1 MPVLTNSKRCLWQAT
16 YTPGAPPGDAAAGSG
31 GQQRGLEKFAYIT
44 ALRLGKEELADLRRQ
59 IAHGGNP
66 QVSAAVE
73 AVAQA
78 MESGPISGATA
89 LAPVAVQALVE
100 LGSLVLNRRR
110 TKLASIPALVARI
123 QAAYDAAR
131 ASSDTAVSSLPPPGW
146 LAVPGAVIANHPGA
160 AIYRVARTEGASPPT
175 DPNAEDVRVERS
187 STAAMIVRPPD
198 AAPAQVPREPSLG
211 ELLAWAAS
219 ARVEEAAVGTV
230 REVLD
235 LAGINAPLAIGALPA
250 VVTAY
255 LESVSAVVTGFAA
268 QSSVEPIGF
277 LHLERMNFTPA
288 GIERGELLHSV
299 PLAPSEEVNI
309 AHKEWSNTSEEFQK
323 LVTDFL
329 DAFSEEGVAEKS
341 ELAQASSSQ
350 TQHTSGLDMSV
361 TASGGYGPVNVSAS
375 ISRSVADSATKSQ
388 QFSRNQSVALTRK
401 ASSRVKKEH
410 KISFKVAS
418 ASGTEDQAVRR
429 IKNPFEDRTTRLDY
443 YQLVRKWKVDLFRYG
458 LRLTYDLVVPEP
470 GLGILGRIQEINAI
484 RAALDQGFNSGV
496 ASIAWARFDLEPQG
510 LTRSNYAELA
520 AKYGVALPPPPP
532 EEKHV
537 TAAETRSWTR
547 DEAKHNQYYSL
558 ELDVD
563 GDYLV
568 ERVSVDSNRWFYTN
582 TTPEFWVPDASDF
595 VGKSGKLTL
604 VYGAKA
610 LSSAF
615 VKIDAVLRLTDAA
628 MMEWRMKAWGGL
640 RDAALAR
647 YYENRQM
654 LKERLDRLNEEIGAT
669 DALSLRK
676 IEREEVMKCAM
687 RWLFGPGFAY
697 STPGIGA
704 GSLDDGQVVSP
715 LMFSQIQKHGEL
727 IKFIHQAIEWE
738 NMLFFLY
745 PYFWSHASR
754 WGEKKFLNHPDAT
767 HRAFLKAG
775 SARVVPTIRPGFE
788 RAFASFIETGTLD
801 PLAPDHPY
809 LRIAEE
815 IEAYAN
821 TNYPGVASAN
831 PANSA
836 GPLEDDSAGQGV
848 NIGTWFEYV
857 PTSALDIGFD
867 APLPSG

>member
-1 MPVLTNSKRCLWQAT
+1 M
-16 YTPGAPPGDAAAGSG
+16 
-31 GQQRGLEKFAYIT
+31 EKFAYIT
-44 ALRLGKEELADLRRQ
+44 ALRLGANEVVELRRELE
-59 IAHGGNP
+59 HGGNP
-66 QVSAAVE
+66 GVAAAVN
-73 AVAQA
+73 AVARA

-89 LAPVAVQALVE
+89 LAPVAGQVLVE
-100 LGSLVLNRRR
+100 LGRVVLQRRR
-110 TKLASIPALVARI
+110 AKLEGLPASAARI
-123 QAAYDAAR
+123 QAAHRSTQVHSAAP
-131 ASSDTAVSSLPPPGW
+131 AMSPPPPGW
-146 LAVPGAVIANHPGA
+146 APVPGALVTNMPGA
-160 AIYRVARTEGASPPT
+160 AIYRVAHEEVARAAPHAG
-175 DPNAEDVRVERS
+175 NEDVSTSRS
-187 STAAMIVRPPD
+187 STTAMIVRSSGAS
-198 AAPAQVPREPSLG
+198 AAQPSSELDLG

-219 ARVEEAAVGTV
+219 ARVEESSAQSLKQFL
-230 REVLD
+230 EV
-235 LAGINAPLAIGALPA
+235 AGVTSALRVDALPL
-250 VVTAY
+250 VTAAY
-255 LESVSAVVTGFAA
+255 LESVSAVVAGFAA
-268 QSSVEPIGF
+268 QLAVEPVGF

-299 PLAPSEEVNI
+299 PLAPGEEVNI

-329 DAFSEEGVAEKS
+329 EAFSEEGVAEKS
-341 ELAQASSSQ
+341 ELAQASASQ

-375 ISRSVADSATKSQ
+375 ISRNVADSATKSQ
-388 QFSRNQSVALTRK
+388 QFSRNHSVALTRK

-429 IKNPFEDRTTRLDY
+429 IKNPFDDRTTRIDY
-443 YQLVRKWKVDLFRYG
+443 FQLVRKWKVDLFRYG

-470 GLGILGRIQEINAI
+470 GLGILGRVQEINEI
-484 RAALDQGFNSGV
+484 RAALDQGFNSG
-496 ASIAWARFDLEPQG
+496 ATTIKWARFDLEPRE
-510 LTRSNYAELA
+510 LTPSNYAALA
-520 AKYGVALPPPPP
+520 AKYGVALSPPPP
-532 EEKHV
+532 EEKQAS
-537 TAAETRSWTR
+537 AAETRVWSR
-547 DEAKHNQYYSL
+547 DEAKHNQYYTL
-558 ELDVD
+558 EIDVD
-563 GDYLV
+563 DDYLV
-568 ERVSVDSNRWFYTN
+568 ERVHVEASRSFYTG

-604 VYGAKA
+604 VYSAKS

-628 MMEWRMKAWGGL
+628 MMEWRMKAWGAL

-654 LKERLDRLNEEIGAT
+654 LKERLDYLSTEIGAT

-676 IEREEVMKCAM
+676 IEREEVMKCTM
-687 RWLFGPGFAY
+687 RWLFGPAFAY
-697 STPGIGA
+697 AVPGVPA
-704 GSLDDGQVVSP
+704 NSFDDGQMVSP
-715 LMFSQIQKHGEL
+715 IVFALMQQHGEV

-745 PYFWSHASR
+745 PYFWSHVSR
-754 WGEKKFLNHPDAT
+754 WGEKKFLSHPDST

-775 SARVVPTIRPGFE
+775 SARVVLTIRPGFE

-815 IEAYAN
+815 MEAYAN
-821 TNYPGVASAN
+821 TNYPGIAAAN
-831 PANSA
+831 PTSTDSPA
-836 GPLEDDSAGQGV
+836 EDDSPGQGLK
-848 NIGTWFEYV
+848 IGTWYEYV

-867 APLPSG
+867 TSLPSG